1 MKILMILVGI
11 LLPSSLNSAEY
22 YRVECGRDSI
32 MFPAKDYPLG
42 LPLSNR
48 EICRCSKNG
57 FRGARCDMDSRNEIL
72 LLKIDR
78 KNDRIID
85 ELLRGIKEY
94 GE

>member
-1 MKILMILVGI
+1 MKILMILAGL

-42 LPLSNR
+42 LPLSKR
-48 EICRCSKNG
+48 ELCRCSKNG
-57 FRGARCDMDSRNEIL
+57 FRGAGCDIDSQYEIL